1 MKKNKENAKAPEQ
14 EIPAE
19 EKIDAD
25 DAPVSAS
32 DDVDSVMQNA
42 ETAPQEETAAAD
54 PVEELKK
61 ELETVK
67 NKYLYLQAEYQNYR
81 RRAAKDISD
90 ARVHAIED
98 TLVPFLTVSDYLS
111 MAASAADKSDNI
123 EAIRQ
128 GLQMII
134 AQFFKAFE
142 DLGVQK
148 FESVGKAFDPNLH
161 EAVSNEPSDVVAEG
175 DIIREWSGGFKIG
188 EKLLRPARVV
198 VSAGPEKAEEKQEE
212 NKENTA
218 E

>member
-19 EKIDAD
+19 EKIDAND
-25 DAPVSAS
+25 VPVSAS

-61 ELETVK
+61 ELEAAK

-198 VSAGPEKAEEKQEE
+198 VSSGPAKAEDEE
-212 NKENTA
+212 NKQSA

>member
-25 DAPVSAS
+25 DVQVSAS

-198 VSAGPEKAEEKQEE
+198 VSSGQPKAEDEANKQS
-212 NKENTA
+212 A

>member
-1 MKKNKENAKAPEQ
+1 MKKNKDTKNCPEQ

-19 EKIDAD
+19 EKIDAND
-25 DAPVSAS
+25 WQVIEEEKAENSDAAE
-32 DDVDSVMQNA
+32 A
-42 ETAPQEETAAAD
+42 KTAEETAPETD
-54 PVEELKK
+54 PVEELKN
-61 ELETVK
+61 ELAQAK
-67 NKYLYLQAEYQNYR
+67 DKYLYLQAEYQNFR

-90 ARVHAIED
+90 ARVRAIED

-111 MAASAADKSDNI
+111 MADAAANKSDNI

-148 FESVGKAFDPNLH
+148 FDSVGKEFDPKLH
-161 EAVSNEPSDVVAEG
+161 DAVSNEPSADVEEG
-175 DIIREWSGGFKIG
+175 KIIREWSCGFKIG

-198 VSAGPEKAEEKQEE
+198 VSSGPEKPAAEEE
-212 NKENTA
+212 NKESA